1 MCMHCTRC
9 TSTCIFR
16 HDHLH
21 IQEHFGCA
29 DAVFSSTD
37 QMSEKSKAAVQQLQA
52 DRAPK
57 KGFSSPL
64 VWLERVSPGGKVE
77 IEMIGG
83 NDHFCEWAA
92 ANVDLKGVAPSAVRA
107 ITKLSSFEP
116 FSFMKKYGSRAGFAD
131 VFGWSDI
138 QGTVACGAA
147 CS

>member
-1 MCMHCTRC
+1 M
-9 TSTCIFR
+9 
-16 HDHLH
+16 
-21 IQEHFGCA
+21 IQDHFGCA
-29 DAVFSSTD
+29 DEVFSSTN

-83 NDHFCEWAA
+83 NDHFCDWAA
-92 ANVDLKGVAPSAVRA
+92 ANADLKDGAA
-107 ITKLSSFEP
+107 IMELCAFKP
-116 FSFMKKYGSRAGFAD
+116 FSFMKKYGSRAGFSD
-131 VFGWSDI
+131 VFGWSGI

-147 CS
+147 S